1 MPRVLTK
8 IIIDEERLVKLI
20 KMKPELY
27 DPFNELAN
35 DDNRKKL
42 LWEEISNELDASGK
56 FQ

>member
-42 LWEEISNELDASGK
+42 LWEEISNELDAS
-56 FQ
+56 